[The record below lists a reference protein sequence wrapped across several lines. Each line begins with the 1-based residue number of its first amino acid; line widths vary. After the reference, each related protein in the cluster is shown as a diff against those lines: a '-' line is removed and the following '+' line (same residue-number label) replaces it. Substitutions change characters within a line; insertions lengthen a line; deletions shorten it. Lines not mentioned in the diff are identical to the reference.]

1 MSKFDMLLNQV
12 DCQCGAKL
20 LLLDRAKSPIA
31 PKRSQIRELKR
42 AAQKRMKRQL
52 IVTDGELVCPSCKQ
66 PIDTSKPDERLHIS
80 NGEVVQDADVLANAP
95 AKQERGAK

>member
-1 MSKFDMLLNQV
+1 
-12 DCQCGAKL
+12 
-20 LLLDRAKSPIA
+20 
-31 PKRSQIRELKR
+31 
-42 AAQKRMKRQL
+42 MKRQL